1 MLKLWSQ
8 YRQLALCRTTYRL
21 VLLLILIG
29 MHQFYSGHAY
39 AKDPIGV
46 LSAVVGT
53 INIERAGKV
62 FAGAT
67 ADKVFEQ
74 DKIITF
80 GKSRAQILLAD
91 QTAIN
96 ISQNAELVLT
106 KFVYGGDEETVAIK
120 VSKGTFRFISGKVAT
135 SSPEKVNVET
145 PVATIGVRGT
155 EFIGQID
162 QAESLVAL
170 FNGKIQVANQSY
182 TQEVSLPGFGV
193 TIDSTG
199 LISAATKI
207 PEAQLNALLDAV
219 STRKEVLDEEIS
231 DPLEVEKE
239 EGAGGEEEST
249 DPIDENGDPSE
260 NDGNARG
267 DDELLN
273 DPESSP
279 SLDSDS
285 EAANQQDG
293 PKEQKAVFGVDLNVA
308 SEYREEYGAS
318 EFDSGAG
325 DFSLESKIYS
335 SDLIQMELYN
345 QGFGDK
351 RYAVSG
357 GELESNL
364 ARNDSLKNINLF
376 DAAARL
382 ESVGI
387 TDQIFFQIRE
397 FVALDDAPRLD
408 IDDSALAFGSGTT
421 FTVPEN
427 TANSTFITLSNVTGS
442 ALFSFDPAFD
452 GTDDRALFELNS
464 STGEFRFINAPDFEA
479 PLDLNNDNTYI
490 FNLLV
495 SDSVSTLRGQK
506 NIRVENLGAP
516 GMDGVDSAVQLVASL
531 NPALFTDWADFFVIA
546 QDGNFTWDRDTSSFS
561 SVCDSSSGACLKLDS
576 FFLSYS
582 TNTDNVSLA
591 AGGSFTGLVV
601 SGTETNG
608 TFNVNFSNHN
618 IDKFVQAS
626 TPGTFSFTS
635 GASLAGS
642 VTPDADDSI
651 NIFDS
656 EGSLIA
662 SNVTLTVA
670 AGFNQAL
677 RDGFNTVTSTQL
689 RLDGTSG
696 LGVSVSGVELFAEIG
711 RPAVTGDEN
720 KAPIL
725 ISIAQSIGFTNTI
738 APFSANFGDFDA
750 DLVTV
755 TLDPSTD
762 GLDDRDLFTLSAN
775 TTASC
780 FNQNQENCF
789 FLTPKQ
795 RLDFNNPLDSDNDN
809 NYVVNLAFSDAE
821 FSSTVAVSL
830 RIINNSLTLGLD
842 PLTVSE
848 NDPSSSSITSG
859 AASGL
864 IFSLDTSTAS
874 TDDQDLF
881 RLDTET
887 GELTFITP
895 PDFENPLDRNGD
907 NVYVVQLFITDAVGR
922 VGNAQQTLQITDIAT
937 QNPNI
942 FSSNV
947 QAFTATA
954 NTVVDTWEAY
964 FAAIGDGIVTWDP
977 DLSGISQ
984 VCSGSQC
991 LDVDRFFV
999 SYNTN
1004 TRAATL
1010 QSNGTFTNVPVL
1022 GTDTSGTYAVTFS
1035 DRAAADLVNIQNPS
1049 TFAFSTKDLGAT
1061 NVLLPD
1067 ANDVVTILN
1076 NASVDV
1082 SANVTIQASS
1092 HANTPTT
1099 GGFTAT
1105 QVGSV
1110 SVSGTLANASSS
1122 AAVTNAVE
1130 LGQPTV
1136 GTTVV
1141 NP

>member
-1 MLKLWSQ
+1 
-8 YRQLALCRTTYRL
+8 
-21 VLLLILIG
+21 

-53 INIERAGKV
+53 INIERDGKV

-618 IDKFVQAS
+618 IDKFVQGS

-642 VTPDADDSI
+642 ATPDADDSV

-662 SNVTLTVA
+662 SNVTLTVG
-670 AGFNQAL
+670 AGFNQGL
-677 RDGFNTVTSTQL
+677 RDGFNTVTSAQL

-711 RPAVTGDEN
+711 RPTVTGDEN

-725 ISIAQSIGFTNTI
+725 VSVVESFAQENSLN
-738 APFSANFGDFDA
+738 PFSANFGDFDA
-750 DLVTV
+750 DFVTV

-762 GLDDRDLFTLSAN
+762 GTDDRALFTLSAN
-775 TTASC
+775 RTSNC
-780 FNQNQENCF
+780 LNSDGEGCF
-789 FLTPKQ
+789 FLTPIQ
-795 RLDFNNPLDSDNDN
+795 SFDFENPQDRNSDN
-809 NYVVNLAFSDAE
+809 NYVINLAFSDGV
-821 FSSTVAVSL
+821 FDRTVAVSL
-830 RIINNSLTLGLD
+830 TVQNDSVERPLDALTIN
-842 PLTVSE
+842 E
-848 NDPSSSSITSG
+848 NDPSDLQITSG
-859 AASGL
+859 SETGL
-864 IFSLDTSTAS
+864 AFAFDTNTA
-874 TDDQDLF
+874 TLDDQNLFDL
-881 RLDTET
+881 DPNT
-887 GELTFITP
+887 GEITFINP
-895 PDFENPLDRNGD
+895 PDFETPLDRNGD
-907 NVYVVQLFITDAVGR
+907 NLYLVQILTTIGGSLSTTQQQINVTDVAAS
-922 VGNAQQTLQITDIAT
+922 NA
-937 QNPNI
+937 NI
-942 FSSNV
+942 FTSNV
-947 QAFTATA
+947 QAFTARVDS
-954 NTVVDTWEAY
+954 VVDTWEAY
-964 FAAIGDGIVTWDP
+964 FTLVGDGILTWDP

-991 LDVDRFFV
+991 LDVNRFFI

-1004 TRAATL
+1004 TRSATL
-1010 QSNGTFTNVPVL
+1010 QSTGTFTNVPVA
-1022 GTDTSGTYAVTFS
+1022 GTDTSGTYSVTFS
-1035 DRAAADLVNIQNPS
+1035 DRSAADLVNIQNPS

-1067 ANDVVTILN
+1067 GNDVVTILN
-1076 NASVDV
+1076 NASTDV
-1082 SANVTIQASS
+1082 SASVTIQAST
-1092 HANTPTT
+1092 HANAPTSA
-1099 GGFTAT
+1099 GFTAT
-1105 QVGSV
+1105 QVGTV

-1122 AAVTNAVE
+1122 DAITNAIE
-1130 LGQPTV
+1130 LGQPSV
-1136 GTTVV
+1136 GTAVV

>member
-1 MLKLWSQ
+1 
-8 YRQLALCRTTYRL
+8 
-21 VLLLILIG
+21 
-29 MHQFYSGHAY
+29 MHQFYLGHAY

-53 INIERAGKV
+53 VKIERSSNV

-80 GKSRAQILLAD
+80 GKSRAQILLSD

-120 VSKGTFRFISGKVAT
+120 VSKGTFRFISGKIAT

-162 QAESLVAL
+162 QSESLVAL

-207 PEAQLNALLDAV
+207 PDAQLNSLLDAV
-219 STRKEVLDEEIS
+219 STRKEVLDEELS
-231 DPLEVEKE
+231 DPLEVERE
-239 EGAGGEEEST
+239 ESEGGEEEST

-260 NDGNARG
+260 NDGNTRE
-267 DDELLN
+267 DNELLN
-273 DPESSP
+273 DPESNP
-279 SLDSDS
+279 PLDS
-285 EAANQQDG
+285 ETANQEDA

-325 DFSLESKIYS
+325 DLSLESKIYS
-335 SDLIQMELYN
+335 GDLVTYQLKMGK
-345 QGFGDK
+345 QFGDS
-351 RYAVSG
+351 RYAIAG
-357 GELESNL
+357 GDLESDVE
-364 ARNDSLKNINLF
+364 RNTLLKNVDLF
-376 DAAARL
+376 ETASRL
-382 ESVGI
+382 QAVGI
-387 TDQIFFQIRE
+387 DNEIFFQVRE
-397 FVALDDAPRLD
+397 FVAIDNPTLGLNT
-408 IDDSALAFGSGTT
+408 DDSALAFASGIL

-442 ALFSFDPAFD
+442 ALFSFDPEFE
-452 GTDDRALFELNS
+452 GTDDRALFDLDA
-464 STGEFRFINAPDFEA
+464 STGEFRFINAPDFEN
-479 PLDLNNDNTYI
+479 PLDSNSDNNYVV
-490 FNLLV
+490 NLLV
-495 SDSVSTLRGQK
+495 SDSVSALRGQK
-506 NIRVENLGAP
+506 NIQVDNLGAP

-531 NPALFTDWADFFVIA
+531 NPALFTDWTDFFVIA

-561 SVCDSSSGACLKLDS
+561 SVCDGSSGACLKLDS

-582 TNTDNVSLA
+582 TNTDSVSLA

-656 EGSLIA
+656 EGSLIT
-662 SNVTLTVA
+662 SNVTLNVA

-677 RDGFNTVTSTQL
+677 REGFDTITSARL
-689 RLDGTSG
+689 RLDGSSG

-830 RIINNSLTLGLD
+830 RIINDSLTLGLD

-991 LDVDRFFV
+991 LDVNRFFV

-1004 TRAATL
+1004 TRSTTL
-1010 QSNGTFTNVPVL
+1010 QSTGTFTNVPVA
-1022 GTDTSGTYAVTFS
+1022 GTDTSGTYSVTFS

-1049 TFAFSTKDLGAT
+1049 TFAFSTRDLGAN

-1067 ANDVVTILN
+1067 SDDVVTILN
-1076 NASVDV
+1076 NASADV
-1082 SANVTIQASS
+1082 SASVTIQAST
-1092 HANTPTT
+1092 HANDPTNAS
-1099 GGFTAT
+1099 FVAT
-1105 QVGSV
+1105 QVGTV
-1110 SVSGTLANASSS
+1110 SVSGTLANASTSS
-1122 AAVTNAVE
+1122 AITNAIE
-1130 LGQPTV
+1130 LGQPNV
-1136 GTTVV
+1136 GTAVV

>member
-1 MLKLWSQ
+1 
-8 YRQLALCRTTYRL
+8 
-21 VLLLILIG
+21 

-231 DPLEVEKE
+231 DPLEVERE

-345 QGFGDK
+345 QRFGDK

-506 NIRVENLGAP
+506 NIRVQNLGAP

-618 IDKFVQAS
+618 IDKFVQGS

-642 VTPDADDSI
+642 ATPDADDSV

-662 SNVTLTVA
+662 SNVTLTVG
-670 AGFNQAL
+670 AGFNQGL
-677 RDGFNTVTSTQL
+677 RDGFNTVTSAQL

-711 RPAVTGDEN
+711 RPTVTGDEN

-725 ISIAQSIGFTNTI
+725 VSVVESFAQENSLN
-738 APFSANFGDFDA
+738 PFSANFGDFDA
-750 DLVTV
+750 DFVTV

-762 GLDDRDLFTLSAN
+762 GTDDRALFTLSAN
-775 TTASC
+775 RTSNC
-780 FNQNQENCF
+780 LNSDGEGCF
-789 FLTPKQ
+789 FLTPIQ
-795 RLDFNNPLDSDNDN
+795 SFDFENPQDRNSDN
-809 NYVVNLAFSDAE
+809 NYVINLAFSDGV
-821 FSSTVAVSL
+821 FDRTVAVSL
-830 RIINNSLTLGLD
+830 TVQNDSVERPLDALTIN
-842 PLTVSE
+842 E
-848 NDPSSSSITSG
+848 NDPSDLQITSG
-859 AASGL
+859 SETGL
-864 IFSLDTSTAS
+864 AFAFDTNTA
-874 TDDQDLF
+874 TLDDQNLFDL
-881 RLDTET
+881 DPNT
-887 GELTFITP
+887 GEITFINP
-895 PDFENPLDRNGD
+895 PDFETPLDRNGD
-907 NVYVVQLFITDAVGR
+907 NLYLVQIVTNSGGSFSTTQQQINVNDVATP
-922 VGNAQQTLQITDIAT
+922 NA
-937 QNPNI
+937 NI
-942 FSSNV
+942 FTSNV
-947 QAFTATA
+947 QAFSASV

-964 FAAIGDGIVTWDP
+964 FALVGDGILTWDP

-991 LDVDRFFV
+991 LDVNRFFV

-1004 TRAATL
+1004 TQAATV

-1022 GTDTSGTYAVTFS
+1022 GTDTSGTYSVTFS

-1099 GGFTAT
+1099 SGFTAT
-1105 QVGSV
+1105 QVGTV

>member
-1 MLKLWSQ
+1 
-8 YRQLALCRTTYRL
+8 
-21 VLLLILIG
+21 

-53 INIERAGKV
+53 INIERDGKV

-231 DPLEVEKE
+231 DPLEVERE

-249 DPIDENGDPSE
+249 DPIDENGDLSE

-387 TDQIFFQIRE
+387 TDQIFFQSRE
-397 FVALDDAPRLD
+397 FVALDDAPRVE
-408 IDDSALAFGSGTT
+408 IDDSAVAFGSGTT

-618 IDKFVQAS
+618 IDKFVQGS

-642 VTPDADDSI
+642 ATPDADDSV

-662 SNVTLTVA
+662 SNVTLTVG
-670 AGFNQAL
+670 AGFNQGL
-677 RDGFNTVTSTQL
+677 RDGFNTVTSAQL

-711 RPAVTGDEN
+711 RPTVTGDEN

-725 ISIAQSIGFTNTI
+725 VSVVESFAQENSLN
-738 APFSANFGDFDA
+738 PFSANFGDFDA
-750 DLVTV
+750 DFVTV

-762 GLDDRDLFTLSAN
+762 GTDDRALFTLSAN
-775 TTASC
+775 RTSNC
-780 FNQNQENCF
+780 LNSDGEGCF
-789 FLTPKQ
+789 FLTPIQ
-795 RLDFNNPLDSDNDN
+795 SFDFENPQDRNSDN
-809 NYVVNLAFSDAE
+809 NYVINLAFSDGV
-821 FSSTVAVSL
+821 FDRTVAVSL
-830 RIINNSLTLGLD
+830 TVQNDSVERPLDALTIN
-842 PLTVSE
+842 E
-848 NDPSSSSITSG
+848 NDPSDLQITSG
-859 AASGL
+859 SETGL
-864 IFSLDTSTAS
+864 AFAFDTNTA
-874 TDDQDLF
+874 TLDDQNLFDL
-881 RLDTET
+881 DPNT
-887 GELTFITP
+887 GEITFINP
-895 PDFENPLDRNGD
+895 PDFETPLDRNGD
-907 NVYVVQLFITDAVGR
+907 NLYLVQIVTNSGGSFSTTQQQINVNDVATP
-922 VGNAQQTLQITDIAT
+922 NA
-937 QNPNI
+937 NI
-942 FSSNV
+942 FTSNV
-947 QAFTATA
+947 QAFSASV

-964 FAAIGDGIVTWDP
+964 FALVGDGILTWDP

-991 LDVDRFFV
+991 LDVNRFFV

-1004 TRAATL
+1004 TQAATV

-1022 GTDTSGTYAVTFS
+1022 GTDTSGTYSVTFS

-1099 GGFTAT
+1099 SGFTAT
-1105 QVGSV
+1105 QVGTV